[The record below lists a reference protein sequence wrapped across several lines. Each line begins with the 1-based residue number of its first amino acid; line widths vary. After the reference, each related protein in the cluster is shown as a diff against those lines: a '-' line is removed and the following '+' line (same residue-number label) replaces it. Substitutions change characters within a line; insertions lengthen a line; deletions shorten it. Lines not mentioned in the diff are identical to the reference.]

1 MGSNPRLA
9 PWAALLRRC
18 AAQDDIGVRTGGSKI
33 RPYVVRCGCMGA
45 GFFAAVFLARLI
57 ILEMHRSLGAS
68 LAERATA
75 PQDDIGVGAAAAVPA
90 LRMTSGGGGRIEDP
104 PLRGSV
110 QAASVLMRRVVN
122 SAEVSI
128 KHLT

>member
-1 MGSNPRLA
+1 MVLFLWWHYRAAARLVGLPRMHILRRESLFRPYGAGVLMGSNPRLA

-57 ILEMHRSLGAS
+57 ILEMHRSLG
-68 LAERATA
+68 
-75 PQDDIGVGAAAAVPA
+75 
-90 LRMTSGGGGRIEDP
+90 
-104 PLRGSV
+104 
-110 QAASVLMRRVVN
+110 
-122 SAEVSI
+122 
-128 KHLT
+128 